1 MIEKELKPNKLSILR
16 SIFSHLH
23 AVRWAKWKIGALML
37 LYIGTIASEQYFY
50 KILMDGLEKELKS
63 PVWIVPESV
72 LIIVW
77 VWLLVTIAAIW
88 ARFAFAIVL
97 LKYQQIDWENF
108 LLKSMKKM
116 LLLPVDYHIGIQHG
130 EKQKIIDRGA
140 EAVWQAWDN
149 LLLKVVPQISITLIL
164 ITIWVFIDL
173 RMTIISMLL
182 LPISIGGVVW
192 IGKKAHSNQRA
203 ANKLWDKAFGRIW
216 DSFTNLNITRI
227 FARGDREIEILSERF
242 WAGGKEQLKI
252 RKLWVGFNSFGQAFV
267 FVAKVFTLS
276 VGIFFI
282 YGGSMWLGTLLFFL
296 AFVDRVYGPI
306 FSVFEAY
313 QSMMLNIAHYE
324 KIEAVFAMENEKDD
338 GKSTIK
344 KIKSIALKDVSFSYP
359 SSDREVLSGINLE
372 IKQWEKIALI
382 GHTGSGKS
390 TITQLLMRFYAPTK
404 WNILI
409 NDLDIYEYTLGGYRS
424 KFAAVFQDTTLFNE
438 TIRHNLEYVRDGIT
452 DKDLEKACKEA
463 NILDFIESLPEKWE
477 TQVGERGLKLSGW
490 EKQRISIARAIL
502 ASPEILILDEATSAL
517 DTKTEKLVQS
527 AFDHLMEGR
536 TSIIIAHRL
545 STIQSVDTIYLME
558 KWRII
563 AKWNHRELYENSK
576 EYKEMVDL
584 QHDGIIGEDDE
595 KEWEN

>member
-23 AVRWAKWKIGALML
+23 AVRWAKWKIGTLML
-37 LYIGTIASEQYFY
+37 LYIGTIASEPYFY

-63 PVWIVPESV
+63 PVGIVPESV

-77 VWLLVTIAAIW
+77 VWLLVTIAAIG
-88 ARFAFAIVL
+88 ARFLFAMTL
-97 LKYQQIDWENF
+97 LNYQQTDWENF

-130 EKQKIIDRGA
+130 EKQKIIDRWA
-140 EAVWQAWDN
+140 EAVWQAGDN

-182 LPISIGGVVW
+182 LPISIWGVAW
-192 IGKKAHSNQRA
+192 IGKKAHSNQRV

-390 TITQLLMRFYAPTK
+390 TITQLLMRFYTPTK
-404 WNILI
+404 W
-409 NDLDIYEYTLGGYRS
+409 
-424 KFAAVFQDTTLFNE
+424 
-438 TIRHNLEYVRDGIT
+438 
-452 DKDLEKACKEA
+452 
-463 NILDFIESLPEKWE
+463 
-477 TQVGERGLKLSGW
+477 
-490 EKQRISIARAIL
+490 
-502 ASPEILILDEATSAL
+502 
-517 DTKTEKLVQS
+517 
-527 AFDHLMEGR
+527 
-536 TSIIIAHRL
+536 
-545 STIQSVDTIYLME
+545 
-558 KWRII
+558 
-563 AKWNHRELYENSK
+563 
-576 EYKEMVDL
+576 
-584 QHDGIIGEDDE
+584 
-595 KEWEN
+595 